1 VLLCGGHFAYYRT
14 NSNTSFFFRKNDR
27 VPLSLFTIQPITRMT
42 SSDDDDNDNGDG
54 ATGNG
59 ATGYDDDKDG
69 DV

>member
-1 VLLCGGHFAYYRT
+1 M
-14 NSNTSFFFRKNDR
+14 S
-27 VPLSLFTIQPITRMT
+27 LSLFTIQPIAHMT